1 MERITI
7 EKDFLFAALVAL
19 AIHIGI
25 AFTHMSTSPRPLH
38 FKAKNYGRLNISMVS
53 TRTADAVPEV
63 KKERKIVVK
72 EKKEIIKPD
81 KQISPIQKKEII
93 TEPVPTEKIETRE
106 ASPSADALSPPP
118 SAPTGKESLETAKVT
133 LAVPRY
139 DENVPPIYPAIA
151 RKRGYE
157 GVVLL
162 SAEILIDGRVG
173 ELKIK
178 KSSGYNIL
186 DRSALKAVKKW
197 KFEPAKR
204 MGYPITMWVEVPVKY
219 VLRDK

>member
-1 MERITI
+1 MERITL
-7 EKDFLFAALVAL
+7 EKDFLFAALIAL

-53 TRTADAVPEV
+53 TRTADVVPVV

-72 EKKEIIKPD
+72 GKKEIIKPD
-81 KQISPIQKKEII
+81 KQISPIQRKEII
-93 TEPVPTEKIETRE
+93 TEPVSTEKIETRP
-106 ASPSADALSPPP
+106 AGPSADAVFPP

-133 LAVPRY
+133 MAVPRY

-178 KSSGYNIL
+178 KSSGYHIL

-197 KFEPAKR
+197 KFEPARR
-204 MGYPITMWVEVPVKY
+204 MGYPTVMWVEVPVKY
-219 VLRDK
+219 VLRDR